1 MISKKLTPLIDS
13 HCHLDFPEF
22 ASDID
27 AIIARSH
34 DVGITKI
41 LTICTKPA
49 NLRNVKTISDKFLN
63 VFFAVGSHPLNTLK
77 IDKFSYEQLIMES
90 THKKMIGIGETGLD
104 YFYSKNTSEEQKLH
118 FKLHIAAARE
128 CNLPVIVHSRS
139 ADEDMSKIL
148 LEEYKIAPFECVM
161 HCFSSS
167 LNLART
173 AIDLGFYLSI
183 SGIATF
189 PKSDALR
196 ELFST
201 MPKDQLL
208 LETDSP
214 YLAPAP
220 FRGKRNEPSYL
231 AKTASYIA
239 EYLELTEDDLR
250 KQTTDNFNNLFKKAN
265 N

>member
-1 MISKKLTPLIDS
+1 
-13 HCHLDFPEF
+13 
-22 ASDID
+22 
-27 AIIARSH
+27 
-34 DVGITKI
+34 
-41 LTICTKPA
+41 
-49 NLRNVKTISDKFLN
+49 
-63 VFFAVGSHPLNTLK
+63 
-77 IDKFSYEQLIMES
+77 
-90 THKKMIGIGETGLD
+90 
-104 YFYSKNTSEEQKLH
+104 
-118 FKLHIAAARE
+118 
-128 CNLPVIVHSRS
+128 
-139 ADEDMSKIL
+139 MSKIL
-148 LEEYKIAPFECVM
+148 LEEYKKAPFECVM

-201 MPKDQLL
+201 MPKDRLL